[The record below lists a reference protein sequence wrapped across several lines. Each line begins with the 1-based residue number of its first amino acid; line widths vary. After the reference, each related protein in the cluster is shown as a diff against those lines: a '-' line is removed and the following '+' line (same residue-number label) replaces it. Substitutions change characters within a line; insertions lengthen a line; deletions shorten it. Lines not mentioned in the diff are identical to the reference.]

1 MKDEVFIRGKV
12 PMTKAEV
19 RAASID
25 LLNLDDTSKK
35 LLDVGAGTGS
45 VGLQVACNFPK
56 IQVTAIERNPDAVD
70 LIKQNQAKFGLEN
83 VTVIEAYAPIELPT
97 RFPRNLRPAPRFP
110 DRPCIRSWAAG
121 RGPQPTSGCPA
132 DASLPSVAVTWRSA
146 YSASKLTGASRKGG
160 NPPRETR
167 SEITSRT

>member
-19 RAASID
+19 RAVSID
-25 LLNLDDTSKK
+25 LLSLDEKSKK

-56 IQVTAIERNPDAVD
+56 IHVTAIERNPDAVD

-83 VTVIEAYAPIELPT
+83 IAVIEAYAPMFMTTLE
-97 RFPRNLRPAPRFP
+97 
-110 DRPCIRSWAAG
+110 IRMTERSKVPKHLLKEKIKQNRIMLKRGYFEDAASNEEG
-121 RGPQPTSGCPA
+121 LEKA
-132 DASLPSVAVTWRSA
+132 LKAN
-146 YSASKLTGASRKGG
+146 SKPKEG
-160 NPPRETR
+160 
-167 SEITSRT
+167 

>member
-45 VGLQVACNFPK
+45 VGLQVACNFPE

-83 VTVIEAYAPIELPT
+83 VTVVEAYAPIELPE
-97 RFPRNLRPAPRFP
+97 
-110 DRPCIRSWAAG
+110 
-121 RGPQPTSGCPA
+121 
-132 DASLPSVAVTWRSA
+132 
-146 YSASKLTGASRKGG
+146 K
-160 NPPRETR
+160 
-167 SEITSRT
+167 